1 MDKIKSQN
9 NLGMD
14 NSEPDIPVSSSL
26 TEPMVEQK
34 PEEPERKSL
43 PQDYVKAD
51 TIEISREATENI
63 LKSVEKQP
71 SKYWHFQFKNTKD
84 KEDFTAALEH
94 AGYDLTVVYNE
105 KQNTPDITLLLK
117 EQPVGKIHL
126 LLCDRRDTNNKS
138 KYYCKIHFYHF
149 TDPNIYSAVK
159 AAVVNYFEGFKSS
172 NAQSN
177 AQSNP
182 QPNSPMTAGK
192 RKRRTMKKKRA
203 MKKKTHR
210 RK

>member
-1 MDKIKSQN
+1 MDS
-9 NLGMD
+9 
-14 NSEPDIPVSSSL
+14 SEPDVPVSSI
-26 TEPMVEQK
+26 TEPVEEQK
-34 PEEPERKSL
+34 PAETKPIVQS
-43 PQDYVKAD
+43 QDYVKAD
-51 TIEISREATENI
+51 TIEISREATQNI
-63 LKSVEKQP
+63 LNNVEKQP
-71 SKYWHFQFKNTKD
+71 SKYWHFQFKNAKD
-84 KEDFTAALEH
+84 KDDFTAAITTAVE
-94 AGYDLTVVYNE
+94 GLTVEYNE

-117 EQPVGKIHL
+117 GQPVGKIHL

-172 NAQSN
+172 QARP
-177 AQSNP
+177 NP
-182 QPNSPMTAGK
+182 DANPTMSAGK
-192 RKRRTMKKKRA
+192 RKRRTMKKKRN